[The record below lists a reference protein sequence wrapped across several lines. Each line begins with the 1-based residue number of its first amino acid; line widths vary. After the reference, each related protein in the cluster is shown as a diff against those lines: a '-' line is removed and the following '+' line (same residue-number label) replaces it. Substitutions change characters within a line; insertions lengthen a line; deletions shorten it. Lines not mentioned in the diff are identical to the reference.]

1 MSFITRLFRLVFSI
15 YGFIVFL
22 ALMFLLFPLVVIA
35 SFFGAIR
42 GGNTIYNICR
52 FWADVAMF
60 CWGIRHRN
68 IHKAPKVTDHAAV
81 FVFNHVSYMDIPV
94 ILKTFRRQPVRILGK
109 AEMAKI
115 PIFGFIYSKAVVM
128 VYRADATAR
137 ANSLRRL
144 KAVLRKNISIIV
156 APEGTFNMTNKP
168 LKEFYNGA
176 FNAAIE
182 TQTPIQP
189 VIFLDA
195 YDRMPYETIFS
206 LNPGRSRS
214 VFLEEIKVDGYT
226 MEDVQELKSLVY
238 QKMEEALINYNA
250 SWIRN

>member
-1 MSFITRLFRLVFSI
+1 MSFITRVGRFIFSI

-22 ALMFLLFPLVVIA
+22 ALMFLLFPFVVIA
-35 SFFGAIR
+35 SFMGTIK
-42 GGNTIYNICR
+42 GGNIIYNICR
-52 FWADVAMF
+52 FWADAAMF

-68 IHKAPKVTDHAAV
+68 IYIAPKVTDHAAV
-81 FVFNHVSYMDIPV
+81 FVFNHLSYMDIPV
-94 ILKTFRRQPVRILGK
+94 LLKTFRRQPIRVLGK

-115 PIFGFIYSKAVVM
+115 PIFGFIYRKSAVM
-128 VYRADATAR
+128 VERSNSTAR
-137 ANSLRRL
+137 ANSLSRL
-144 KAVLRKNISIIV
+144 KASLRKNISIIV

-214 VFLEEIKVDGYT
+214 VFLEEIRVDGYT
-226 MEDVQELKSLVY
+226 MDDVQLLKNLVY
-238 QKMEEALINYNA
+238 RRMEEAIIHYKA
-250 SWIRN
+250 SWIKN

>member
-1 MSFITRLFRLVFSI
+1 MSFITKLFRFVFSI

-22 ALMFLLFPLVVIA
+22 ALMFLLFPFVVIA
-35 SFFGAIR
+35 SFLGVIR
-42 GGNTIYNICR
+42 GGNIIYGICR

-60 CWGIRHRN
+60 CWGISHNN
-68 IHKAPKVTDHAAV
+68 IYKAPKVTDHAAV
-81 FVFNHVSYMDIPV
+81 FVFNHVSYMDIPI

-115 PIFGFIYSKAVVM
+115 PIFGFIYRKAVVM
-128 VYRADATAR
+128 VDRSNSTAR

-144 KAVLRKNISIIV
+144 KASLRKNISIIV
-156 APEGTFNMTNKP
+156 APEGTFNMTNRP

-214 VFLEEIKVDGYT
+214 VFLEEIKVEGYT
-226 MEDVQELKSLVY
+226 MEDVQQLKNLVY
-238 QKMEEALINYNA
+238 QRMEEAIVNYNA
-250 SWIRN
+250 SWIKN